1 MSAAPLQFLL
11 ITFAG
16 WVNQRQL
23 AMIDYLKAENLVL
36 RQQLGGRKPRFTDD
50 QRRRLAVKGR
60 VLGHRVLEELAG
72 LVTPETIL
80 RWYRVS
86 SSPPSTTAPLAAE
99 LVVPV
104 RRRPFGISSFGWPRR
119 TRPGATHGFVMFWAT
134 LGTSSPATRSSAS
147 SASTVSNPRP
157 RAAVGCP
164 GAPS

>member
-11 ITFAG
+11 MTFAG
-16 WVNQRQL
+16 WVNRRQL

-60 VLGHRVLEELAG
+60 VLGHRVLGELAG

-80 RWYRVS
+80 RWYRDLIAAKYDGTTRRGAGRPGTAS
-86 SSPPSTTAPLAAE
+86 SLRD
-99 LVVPV
+99 LVVRVATENP
-104 RRRPFGISSFGWPRR
+104 
-119 TRPGATHGFVMFWAT
+119 TRGYTRIRDVLAI
-134 LGTSSPATRSSAS
+134 LDTSSPATRSSAS

-157 RAAVGCP
+157 RADVGCP
-164 GAPS
+164 GPPS